1 MILMCFACWLMLD
14 LEGDEIHN
22 GIVEHVCED
31 DFRHGASDCWC
42 DDDSGGKDEAWMLT
56 VTMMMMRIT
65 YTHICAALSSV
76 ILFQIPAYIEAFHS
90 RPDARR
96 TSQELGRHWLVDR
109 ISNPFPLKSNGR
121 GGGPPPQQKL
131 GKCLLL
137 LGGIFRGRA
146 LAPALAPALAFAPA
160 SAVSVARAPALAVA
174 PAFAPALALTPALA
188 FALLLLMLPLLLL
201 LLL

>member
-42 DDDSGGKDEAWMLT
+42 DDDSGGKEEAWMLT
-56 VTMMMMRIT
+56 VTMMMMMMRIT

-109 ISNPFPLKSNGR
+109 ISNPFPLKSSGR
-121 GGGPPPQQKL
+121 GGGPLPPN
-131 GKCLLL
+131 
-137 LGGIFRGRA
+137 RN
-146 LAPALAPALAFAPA
+146 
-160 SAVSVARAPALAVA
+160 SESVCCY
-174 PAFAPALALTPALA
+174 
-188 FALLLLMLPLLLL
+188 
-201 LLL
+201 